1 MSKFSCSACS
11 TPLVSI
17 TIERGASKVTMFSCS
32 RCDHRWWSE
41 GESQVDRGRVYE
53 VVGTKV

>member
-1 MSKFSCSACS
+1 MSRFQCSACS
-11 TPLVSI
+11 TTLVSI

-32 RCDHRWWSE
+32 RCDHRWWRE
-41 GESQVDRGRVYE
+41 GGEAVGRDRVYE

>member
-1 MSKFSCSACS
+1 MSRFQCTACS

-32 RCDHRWWSE
+32 RCDYRWWRE
-41 GESQVDRGRVYE
+41 GEAAVDRDRVYE
-53 VVGTKV
+53 VVATKV